1 MTGNGEAVARTLE
14 DLAALAG
21 VSRATVSRVINRGPV
36 AESTR
41 NHVLSVLERTNYRPN
56 LAARSLATGKTGVV
70 GVVIHEPASIV
81 FRDAYFSALLQ
92 GITETLSEEAVGV
105 MLWMTHGSKEETLEQ
120 VLSTRFIDGL
130 ICTATLLDDPLVDGL
145 LVADIP
151 AVLLGHRRHDASAS
165 YVDIDNVASAE
176 DMVDHLI
183 DIGRT
188 RIGHITGARGTVS
201 GEDRLTGYHHALDRA
216 GIGERFVVN
225 GDFNEPSGYTGA
237 LELFNDGVD
246 AIFTGSDAMALGV
259 YRAAAERGVRIPGD
273 VAVGGYDD
281 LPFASQLDPTLT
293 TVRQNVPA
301 QGAAAARSILKII
314 DRSPAAPTR
323 VIMPTELVIRQSTA
337 GGMTNS
343 L

>member
-1 MTGNGEAVARTLE
+1 MSGNGETAARTLE
-14 DLAALAG
+14 DLASLAG
-21 VSRATVSRVINRGPV
+21 VSRATVSRVINGGPV

-70 GVVIHEPASIV
+70 GVAIHEPASVV
-81 FRDAYFSALLQ
+81 FSDAYFSALLQ
-92 GITETLSEEAVGV
+92 GITETLSEEAVGL
-105 MLWMTHGSKEETLEQ
+105 MLWMTHGSKQETLEQ
-120 VLSTRFIDGL
+120 VLATRFVDGV
-130 ICTATLLDDPLVDGL
+130 ICTATLLNDPLVDGL

-151 AVLLGHRRHDASAS
+151 AVLLGHRRHDAAAS

-183 DIGRT
+183 GIGRT

-201 GEDRLTGYHHALDRA
+201 GEDRLTGYLQALDRA
-216 GIGERFVVN
+216 GIAERFVVD
-225 GDFNEPSGYTGA
+225 GDFNEASGYEGA
-237 LELFNDGVD
+237 RQLLDENVD
-246 AIFTGSDAMALGV
+246 AIFAGSDAMALGV
-259 YRAAAERGVRIPGD
+259 YRAADERGVNIPVD
-273 VAVGGYDD
+273 VAVGGFDD
-281 LPFASQLDPTLT
+281 LPFAAELAPPLT

-323 VIMPTELVIRQSTA
+323 VIMPTELVIRRSTA
-337 GGMTNS
+337 GGIANS
-343 L
+343 Q